1 MRRPILPAALALTL
15 AACSTT
21 PPPAA
26 LPQAPSPLPAPR
38 TGLTGLT
45 GATQAQLAARFGA
58 PSFVLREGPGLKLQ
72 WQNTTCVLDAYLYP
86 PASGGGL
93 AAVAHVDT
101 RRPASGDSVP
111 VEGCAASLTR

>member
-15 AACSTT
+15 AACSAP

-26 LPQAPSPLPAPR
+26 LPQAPSPLPASR
-38 TGLTGLT
+38 TGLT

-72 WQNTTCVLDAYLYP
+72 WQNMTCVLDVYLYP

-93 AAVAHVDT
+93 PAVAHVDT
-101 RRPASGDSVP
+101 RRPGSGDSVP

>member
-15 AACSTT
+15 AACSAT

-26 LPQAPSPLPAPR
+26 LPQAPSPLPASR
-38 TGLTGLT
+38 TGLT

-72 WQNTTCVLDAYLYP
+72 WQNMTCVLDVYLYP
-86 PASGGGL
+86 PASRGGL
-93 AAVAHVDT
+93 PAVAHVDT
-101 RRPASGDSVP
+101 RRPGSGDSVP